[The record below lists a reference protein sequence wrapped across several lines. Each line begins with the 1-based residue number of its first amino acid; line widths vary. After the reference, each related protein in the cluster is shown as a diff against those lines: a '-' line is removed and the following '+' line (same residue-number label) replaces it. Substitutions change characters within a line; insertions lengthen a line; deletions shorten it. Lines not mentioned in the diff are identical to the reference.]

1 MAADFFDQTASLLS
15 NSAERLAAATAT
27 PASAP
32 AQPAAPA
39 VDLVRSFEAAADQF
53 GVPVDALLAMAEK
66 DSGFDYLSRSRGPGA
81 KSRGLIRVGDDDMA
95 RGVNPYVP
103 EQAIGAAARK
113 LRGFMDGGMSLDD
126 AIKAHGGGDD
136 YLADIRGRAKR
147 LADML
152 YSEETPVDPAAH
164 SIPESNIKPA
174 EKSNFARDAYFQTVG
189 GVNKGIG
196 QVVRGVGEAVATIGD
211 YTTTPIL
218 NRIFGR
224 EGKTP
229 NALTP
234 VAKALDDFGKKGQ
247 SFVSADTKEA
257 IKQSSPGGDLF
268 KPSTWTLGKNPSLRG
283 YAALGLDVFGGML
296 PVIAASVASGG
307 SAAVGAAVG
316 GAQGGG
322 SAAQQ
327 AEEAIVE
334 MAKSPA
340 ADNGKPGATVL
351 EQESAYYREL
361 LAAGK
366 TPKQALNLTRLAA
379 SRLAFAFTTPVSAL
393 GGAATSKLMHPA
405 TKVAAGA
412 ALPGRVAARNGAS
425 ALEEGMQ
432 EAGEQIA
439 QNAGTNAGAGTN
451 IDLTDDTFG
460 NFILG
465 ALGGGVPGAV
475 GGALSK
481 RAGTRDQTAPLASS
495 TPTPAAP
502 TPANASPPAPPSGP
516 LGRALDTGAPR
527 LSEVAKPAGG
537 AVTVTDEVGQITG
550 HVVGQDKDGVTFQ
563 SADGQR
569 FLYSPAEIA
578 SGAVKVEAAPA
589 ETVSAPPAPM
599 APADAPR
606 AEIAPRAGEDRTF
619 VAPLAATD
627 AARLPVASGEAG
639 ADSRPVAA
647 VANAQSEDP
656 KTGFW
661 VKRLEGG
668 DPKNISYALMRGDD
682 HVGMAA
688 LTLDKFD
695 GQGRPVSG
703 YIESIG
709 GRDYSAPTGE
719 GWQSGVNSLGP
730 RAILALRRQ
739 FQADFPTVSTLNAD
753 RASGARFGGDY
764 ERTVADQKPMQ
775 VNLRAEVA
783 GKGATTDTAPV
794 ARADD
799 TASRATGSSKIE
811 AASDPRN
818 EAARQ
823 IDPELAQ
830 ASEPALRVKIK
841 TLAMQARNAG
851 GWTAE
856 MKSARRE
863 IEVEIGKRQRAAEAP
878 ASAAPAA
885 TDARETSPAAS
896 ARESTG
902 NYAPAPVTSI
912 KSPTA
917 PAAAKAAKPSVAAS
931 APARGMSKAEL
942 SSHLVAGEDGD
953 LLSRLIDDGRV
964 VLHESADS
972 LPGEASHATG
982 AVQGVATPDGR
993 VHLVARNLTA
1003 DTARGALMHEVFH
1016 AGAEALIGAPAMRG
1030 ILREVG
1036 AQAARAKLRIEAGK
1050 PSRADGFWLMAIR
1063 RAEEAGTPDAHMAEE
1078 IAAYAVERA
1087 ERAPEGLRALADR
1100 VVGAL
1105 KGWLL
1110 RRFGKQLGDVTP
1122 EQLRA
1127 LAVSALRSWRDAPLT
1142 TNVAR
1147 VRYSLA
1153 ASTATAAQKSPDAP
1167 RSLFHRAR
1175 EEASTAL
1182 TALMV
1187 GTKGSAETVGKY
1199 SLLSLTPT
1207 RALFNELAKPMPSAR
1222 AYLQTK
1228 EAMDAQRNKL
1238 TDSASAIL
1246 DGWEKFARKK
1256 ENREANKALM
1266 DIMHRSTLEQVDPSK
1281 GFEAFWTSDDQAA
1294 LDSTKRGADQ
1304 WDALA
1309 ARKAEDAERRK
1320 AWEAMQA
1327 EFKALPPRAQTLYG
1341 DVRDAYKEM
1350 ADAGE
1355 AQVVKNIQKA
1365 LDHLVTK
1372 AERQHA
1378 DEMQRIRDEGLT
1390 GDERDAAEKAA
1401 DDKLA
1406 KVKARTVRNRAAR
1419 VKNMRAEFE
1428 SNRIKGPY
1436 FPLSRFGNYFVTVR
1450 DADGKVVSFSRFE
1463 SARQQRRF
1471 VKDVAGKGM
1480 NIEVGVLSAKSAL
1493 ERNLDPKFV
1502 AEVESILDGADAP
1515 DSVRDAIW
1523 QKYLETL
1530 PDFSARKSRL
1540 HRKGRAGFAADA
1552 MRAFAHNMFHGSHQL
1567 ARLTHGQ
1574 DLQSLI
1580 DEIRR
1585 EARDAPDPVR
1595 AGAVAN
1601 EIVMVH
1607 DFAMNPKA
1615 SPWALR
1621 ASSFAFLWTMG
1632 ANLSS
1637 AIVNLDQA
1645 WTKGIPNLA
1654 YDEDTKAGVRA
1665 AARETAKATR
1675 DFIVGRGS
1683 AENASTLTADER
1695 AAMHAGYET
1704 GLIDKTQAHDV
1715 AGIAEAGLDYNPLRH
1730 KAMKIASAP
1739 MHQTERLNREVT
1751 FLASYRIARNA
1762 GLSHEVAVRKAAD
1775 LTWMTHFDNQ
1785 SSSKPR
1791 FMRGDAGRT
1800 MFALKAFQA
1809 NILFRLFRDMHQ
1821 SMHGASPDARRM
1833 AFGRLT
1839 STMALTAAAA
1849 GVRGA
1854 YFYGVLM
1861 VLAGAFM
1868 GMLGDDDDPEEKLR
1882 KIVLDAAGDSMIGQA
1897 VGGMLLDGIPG
1908 YITGTALSERL
1919 GMGDLWLRTPQ
1930 RDMKP
1935 EQAFSYIVDQLGGA
1949 PLSLA
1954 HNVFLGAAEVGK
1966 GNMARGVEKA
1976 APAVLRNVM
1985 KAARYAREGV
1995 KDKSGDDVVEDVPL
2009 RDVLKQAIGF
2019 TPAEIA
2025 DRYARNTFQQN
2036 TQDRINAERRSA
2048 LQAAAR
2054 AERAGDDEA
2063 LDRAMARVDEFNDR
2077 HPDREITPR
2086 DIRQSRKGME
2096 RTTDSKEFG
2105 VRLHRGLEDFIKE
2118 RTAPSI
2124 YSR

>member
-1 MAADFFDQTASLLS
+1 
-15 NSAERLAAATAT
+15 
-27 PASAP
+27 
-32 AQPAAPA
+32 
-39 VDLVRSFEAAADQF
+39 
-53 GVPVDALLAMAEK
+53 
-66 DSGFDYLSRSRGPGA
+66 
-81 KSRGLIRVGDDDMA
+81 
-95 RGVNPYVP
+95 
-103 EQAIGAAARK
+103 
-113 LRGFMDGGMSLDD
+113 
-126 AIKAHGGGDD
+126 
-136 YLADIRGRAKR
+136 
-147 LADML
+147 
-152 YSEETPVDPAAH
+152 
-164 SIPESNIKPA
+164 
-174 EKSNFARDAYFQTVG
+174 
-189 GVNKGIG
+189 
-196 QVVRGVGEAVATIGD
+196 
-211 YTTTPIL
+211 
-218 NRIFGR
+218 
-224 EGKTP
+224 
-229 NALTP
+229 
-234 VAKALDDFGKKGQ
+234 
-247 SFVSADTKEA
+247 
-257 IKQSSPGGDLF
+257 
-268 KPSTWTLGKNPSLRG
+268 
-283 YAALGLDVFGGML
+283 
-296 PVIAASVASGG
+296 
-307 SAAVGAAVG
+307 
-316 GAQGGG
+316 
-322 SAAQQ
+322 
-327 AEEAIVE
+327 
-334 MAKSPA
+334 
-340 ADNGKPGATVL
+340 
-351 EQESAYYREL
+351 
-361 LAAGK
+361 
-366 TPKQALNLTRLAA
+366 
-379 SRLAFAFTTPVSAL
+379 
-393 GGAATSKLMHPA
+393 
-405 TKVAAGA
+405 
-412 ALPGRVAARNGAS
+412 
-425 ALEEGMQ
+425 
-432 EAGEQIA
+432 
-439 QNAGTNAGAGTN
+439 
-451 IDLTDDTFG
+451 
-460 NFILG
+460 
-465 ALGGGVPGAV
+465 
-475 GGALSK
+475 
-481 RAGTRDQTAPLASS
+481 
-495 TPTPAAP
+495 
-502 TPANASPPAPPSGP
+502 
-516 LGRALDTGAPR
+516 
-527 LSEVAKPAGG
+527 
-537 AVTVTDEVGQITG
+537 
-550 HVVGQDKDGVTFQ
+550 
-563 SADGQR
+563 
-569 FLYSPAEIA
+569 
-578 SGAVKVEAAPA
+578 
-589 ETVSAPPAPM
+589 
-599 APADAPR
+599 
-606 AEIAPRAGEDRTF
+606 
-619 VAPLAATD
+619 
-627 AARLPVASGEAG
+627 
-639 ADSRPVAA
+639 
-647 VANAQSEDP
+647 
-656 KTGFW
+656 
-661 VKRLEGG
+661 
-668 DPKNISYALMRGDD
+668 
-682 HVGMAA
+682 
-688 LTLDKFD
+688 
-695 GQGRPVSG
+695 
-703 YIESIG
+703 
-709 GRDYSAPTGE
+709 
-719 GWQSGVNSLGP
+719 
-730 RAILALRRQ
+730 
-739 FQADFPTVSTLNAD
+739 
-753 RASGARFGGDY
+753 
-764 ERTVADQKPMQ
+764 
-775 VNLRAEVA
+775 
-783 GKGATTDTAPV
+783 V
-794 ARADD
+794 ARA
-799 TASRATGSSKIE
+799 
-811 AASDPRN
+811 
-818 EAARQ
+818 
-823 IDPELAQ
+823 
-830 ASEPALRVKIK
+830 
-841 TLAMQARNAG
+841 NA
-851 GWTAE
+851 E
-856 MKSARRE
+856 
-863 IEVEIGKRQRAAEAP
+863 QRTP
-878 ASAAPAA
+878 GYAPAA
-885 TDARETSPAAS
+885 
-896 ARESTG
+896 
-902 NYAPAPVTSI
+902 VTSI
-912 KSPTA
+912 KRK
-917 PAAAKAAKPSVAAS
+917 AAAKREAARALDEISGKKLVTNAPTPESFWTYRGGETPVNPPKGFVGSQADWESLSPGMRREIAKSAVTAKPEASASAAKKSVAAS
-931 APARGMSKAEL
+931 APARGMTKAEL
-942 SSHLVAGEDGD
+942 SDHLAADRDGD
-953 LLSRLIDDGRV
+953 LLARLIDDGRV
-964 VLHESADS
+964 TLHETADT
-972 LPGEASHATG
+972 LPGEAAHATG
-982 AVQGVATPDGR
+982 TVQGMAASDGR
-993 VHLVARNLTA
+993 VHLVAANLTP

-1016 AGAEALIGAPAMRG
+1016 AGAEPLIGAPAMRG
-1030 ILREVG
+1030 VLREVG
-1036 AQAARAKLRIEAGK
+1036 AQATRAKQRIEAGK
-1050 PSRADGFWLMAIR
+1050 PSRADGFWLMAMR
-1063 RAEEAGTPDAHMAEE
+1063 RAEEAGTPNAHMAEE
-1078 IAAYAVERA
+1078 IAAYAVERV
-1087 ERAPEGLRALADR
+1087 ERAPDGLRALADR
-1100 VVGAL
+1100 VVGAV
-1105 KGWLL
+1105 KAWLL
-1110 RRFGKQLGDVTP
+1110 RRFGRQLGDVTP
-1122 EQLRA
+1122 DQLRA
-1127 LAVSALRSWRDAPLT
+1127 LAAAALRSWRDAPLT
-1142 TNVAR
+1142 TTVAG

-1153 ASTATAAQKSPDAP
+1153 AGPKAATADSGASKSPDAP
-1167 RSLFHRAR
+1167 RSLFDRAR
-1175 EEASTAL
+1175 EEASTFL

-1207 RALFNELAKPMPSAR
+1207 RPLFNELAKPMPSAR

-1246 DGWEKFARKK
+1246 DRWEKFARK
-1256 ENREANKALM
+1256 NRASNAALM

-1281 GFEAFWTSDDQAA
+1281 PFEAFWTSDDQAA
-1294 LDSTKRGADQ
+1294 LDSTKRGTDQ

-1341 DVRDAYKEM
+1341 EVRDAYKEM

-1390 GDERDAAEKAA
+1390 GDERAGAEKAA

-1406 KVKARTVRNRAAR
+1406 KIKARTVRNRAAR

-1471 VKDVAGKGM
+1471 ATEQRAAGRAVEEGVAT
-1480 NIEVGVLSAKSAL
+1480 AKSAL

-1540 HRKGRAGFAADA
+1540 HRKGRAGFATDA

-1601 EIVMVH
+1601 EIVMAH

-1654 YDEDTKAGVRA
+1654 YDEDIKAGVRA

-1675 DFIVGRGS
+1675 DFVVGRGS
-1683 AENASTLTADER
+1683 AENASTLTAEER
-1695 AAMHAGYET
+1695 AAMHAGYES

-1762 GLSHEVAVRKAAD
+1762 GLSHEMAVRKAAD

-1800 MFALKAFQA
+1800 VFALKAFQA

-1833 AFGRLT
+1833 AFGRLI

-1882 KIVLDAAGDSMIGQA
+1882 KIVLEAAGDSMIGHA

-1908 YITGTALSERL
+1908 YITGTALSERI

-1935 EQAFSYIVDQLGGA
+1935 EQAFAYIVDQLGGA

-1954 HNVFLGAAEVGK
+1954 HNVFLGAAEAGK
-1966 GNMARGVEKA
+1966 GNVARGVEKA
-1976 APAVLRNVM
+1976 APAALRNAM

-2036 TQDRINAERRSA
+2036 TQDRINAERRST

-2063 LDRAMARVDEFNDR
+2063 LDRAMEKVDAFNDR
-2077 HPDREITPR
+2077 YPDREITPK
-2086 DIRQSRKGME
+2086 DIRQSRKAME
-2096 RTTDSKEFG
+2096 RTTESKEFG
-2105 VRLHRGLEDFIKE
+2105 VRLHRGLEDYIKE